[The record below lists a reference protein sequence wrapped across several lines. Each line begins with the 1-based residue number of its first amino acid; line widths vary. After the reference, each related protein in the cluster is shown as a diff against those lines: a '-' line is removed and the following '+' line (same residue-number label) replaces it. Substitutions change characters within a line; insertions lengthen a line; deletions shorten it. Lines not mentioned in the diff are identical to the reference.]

1 MTFDK
6 WFNSQSRL
14 LKVLLLILPVV
25 GWIVECLIRLSVM
38 LRTKSL
44 VHIVIFLLLLLMG
57 CKWLLCVRRRSY
69 LSHHH
74 GTSALCEIILIPP
87 VGCPAGGIDLSRS
100 LFSGERL
107 FFTFR
112 FPAFSVPVRGAPALS
127 SLLLF
132 PVFYISRPPC
142 APFLSCVLPI
152 LYNCRA
158 RQSKMGLLS
167 RTAII
172 SSKRYKSSGV

>member
-44 VHIVIFLLLLLMG
+44 SAYRNLPAFPARGLDVVTL
-57 CKWLLCVRRRSY
+57 RRRSY

-74 GTSALCEIILIPP
+74 GTFALCEIILIPP
-87 VGCPAGGIDLSRS
+87 CRM
-100 LFSGERL
+100 SG
-107 FFTFR
+107 
-112 FPAFSVPVRGAPALS
+112 RG
-127 SLLLF
+127 
-132 PVFYISRPPC
+132 
-142 APFLSCVLPI
+142 
-152 LYNCRA
+152 N
-158 RQSKMGLLS
+158 
-167 RTAII
+167 
-172 SSKRYKSSGV
+172 